1 MEAAI
6 ARAANVITTAV
17 LGDFCGVVVGAA
29 EAYLFWYAEVSS
41 LSVDMVAGGIGLP
54 NVSDAV
60 PLGRASG
67 ATSVCRGT
75 SSSFFDEAERRW
87 ASEIS
92 VDLSADVFSNSIL
105 LIV

>member
-1 MEAAI
+1 MMAAM
-6 ARAANVITTAV
+6 ARAANIMTIAV
-17 LGDFCGVVVGAA
+17 LGDFCGVVAGVAGVD
-29 EAYLFWYAEVSS
+29 LFWYADVSS

-67 ATSVCRGT
+67 ATSVCSGT